1 MKKLIGRFLT
11 YLNLN
16 GDRIN
21 PGLGNPNR
29 PTFLSLKQAIIS
41 FTDQYVKKWDKVLD
55 FGCGNMIYKP
65 FFTEK
70 WVKDYV
76 GIDIGDSPEFNE
88 NYIVYTGGK
97 TPLNDNEFDVIISTE
112 VFEHVDNPEFYW
124 KELERITKKWGY
136 IFIAIAHLWE
146 YHPYPKHYYNV
157 FFDAIP
163 LIFRESEIIQVKG
176 DVTSMQNIIQLFCIV
191 MYRKNVWLW
200 LSVTTL
206 INGVTFILE
215 KMKICRT
222 GSVDYKKNSM
232 AWNIIVVLQVKK

>member
-29 PTFLSLKQAIIS
+29 ATFLSLKQAIIS
-41 FTDQYVKKWDKVLD
+41 FTSQYIKKWDKVLD

-70 WVKDYV
+70 WVTDYV

-97 TPLNDNEFDVIISTE
+97 TPLNDNEFDIIISTQ
-112 VFEHVDNPEFYW
+112 VFEHLNNPEFYGE
-124 KELERITKKWGY
+124 ELERITKNGCY
-136 IFIAIAHLWE
+136 MFITIAHLWE
-146 YHPYPKHYYNV
+146 YHAYPQHFYNI
-157 FFDAIP
+157 FYDAIP
-163 LIFRESEIIQVKG
+163 HIFKKSEIISIQW
-176 DVTSMQNIIQLFCIV
+176 DTTNMQNIMQLFCITLL
-191 MYRKNVWLW
+191 RKNVWLW
-200 LSVTTL
+200 LVVATI
-206 INGVTFILE
+206 INSILFLLY
-215 KMKICRT
+215 KISSRKIQP
-222 GSVDYKKNSM
+222 VNYEDNSM
-232 AWNIIVVLQVKK
+232 TWNILIILKVTK